1 MKWRS
6 SLVKNG
12 VERAPHR
19 ALLRSLG
26 LSSRD
31 LDRPFIAVV
40 NSWNE
45 IVLGHSHLRRL
56 AEDVKRGVRAAG
68 GTPFEFDTIGI
79 CDGLAMGHEGMKYSL
94 VSREIIADSVEAM
107 VEAHRFDAMV
117 LISSCDKIVPAH
129 LMVAARLD
137 LPSIMVTGGP
147 MMPGRL
153 RGKLVDVM
161 TVFEAVGKFQKGR
174 ISEKELRRLEGCACP
189 GPGSCAGLF
198 TANTMA
204 CLTEAL
210 GMSLP
215 RCAAMHANDPAKAIL
230 AKESGRRI
238 MALLKKGPLPSSIM
252 TEKAFE
258 NAITVDMALGG
269 STNSVLH
276 LSSIARELGID
287 LSLDS
292 FDELSRRTPHI
303 CDLRPSG
310 QYFMKDFEKAGGVPA
325 LLKRLESK
333 LKLNV
338 MTVTGKTLKE
348 LITGYKVLND
358 QVIRSLSSPIH
369 SEGGIAILGGNLAPG
384 GALIKYSSVP
394 ATMLKFGG
402 PAVVFDSE
410 EEAVDGIAQGK
421 VHKGDVV
428 VIRYEGPV
436 GGPGMR
442 EMLVPTSLIVGMNL
456 SDKVALLTDGRF
468 SGATRGPCVG
478 HVAPEAAIKGPIAAL
493 EAGDTVE
500 ITIPARRLDVRISK
514 EEMER
519 RLRTWKPKKRE
530 VKGCLARVFGAKAE
544 RWPQLNSLSQSV
556 E

>member
-1 MKWRS
+1 MKRRS
-6 SLVKNG
+6 SLVKDG
-12 VERAPHR
+12 IERAPHR
-19 ALLRSLG
+19 ALLQSLG

-31 LDRPFIAVV
+31 LSRPFIAIA

-45 IVLGHSHLRRL
+45 IVPGHTHLRRL
-56 AEDVKRGVRAAG
+56 AEAAKQGVRAAG

-79 CDGLAMGHEGMKYSL
+79 CDGLAMGHKGMKYSL
-94 VSREIIADSVEAM
+94 ASREIIADSVEAM
-107 VEAHRFDAMV
+107 VEAHCFDAMV
-117 LISSCDKIVPAH
+117 LISSCDKIVPGH
-129 LMVAARLD
+129 LKAAARLD
-137 LPSIMVTGGP
+137 IPSIMVTGGP

-153 RGKLVDVM
+153 RGNFVDVM

-215 RCAAMHANDPAKAIL
+215 GCAAMHANDPAKASL
-230 AKESGRRI
+230 ARESGRRI
-238 MALLKKGPLPSSIM
+238 MSLLDNGPLPSSVM
-252 TEKAFE
+252 TEEAFE

-276 LSSIARELGID
+276 LSSVARELGID
-287 LSLDS
+287 LTLER
-292 FDELSRRTPHI
+292 FDEFSRRTPHI

-333 LKLNV
+333 LKLSAK
-338 MTVTGKTLKE
+338 TVAGKTLKE
-348 LITGYKVLND
+348 LIAGYKVLND
-358 QVIRSLSSPIH
+358 QVIRPMSNPIH
-369 SEGGIAILGGNLAPG
+369 SEGGIAILRGNLAPG
-384 GALIKYSSVP
+384 GAVVKYSSVP
-394 ATMLKFGG
+394 ATMLKFRG

-410 EEAVDGIAQGK
+410 EDAVDGIARGK
-421 VHKGDVV
+421 VREGDVV
-428 VIRYEGPV
+428 VTRYEGPV

-478 HVAPEAAIKGPIAAL
+478 HVTPEAAVKGPIAAL
-493 EAGDTVE
+493 KAGDAIE
-500 ITIPARRLDVRISK
+500 INVPDRRLDVRISN
-514 EEMER
+514 EEMAS
-519 RLRTWKPKKRE
+519 RLQDWKPRERE
-530 VKGCLARVFGAKAE
+530 VKGCLARVFGAQGA
-544 RWPQLNSLSQSV
+544 RST
-556 E
+556 

>member
-1 MKWRS
+1 MKRRS
-6 SLVKNG
+6 SLVKDG
-12 VERAPHR
+12 IERAPHR

-31 LDRPFIAVV
+31 LSRPFIAIA

-45 IVLGHSHLRRL
+45 IVPGHTHLRRL
-56 AEDVKRGVRAAG
+56 AEAAKQGVRAAG

-94 VSREIIADSVEAM
+94 ASREIIADSVEAM
-107 VEAHRFDAMV
+107 VEAHRFDAIV
-117 LISSCDKIVPAH
+117 LISSCDKIVPGH
-129 LMVAARLD
+129 LMAVARLD
-137 LPSIMVTGGP
+137 IPSIMVTGGP

-153 RGKLVDVM
+153 QGNFVDVM

-215 RCAAMHANDPAKAIL
+215 RCAAMHANDPAKLSL
-230 AKESGRRI
+230 ARESGRRI
-238 MALLKKGPLPSSIM
+238 MSLLDNGPLPSSVM
-252 TEKAFE
+252 TEEAFE

-287 LSLDS
+287 LTLER
-292 FDELSRRTPHI
+292 FDEFSRRTPHI

-310 QYFMKDFEKAGGVPA
+310 PYFMKDFEKAGGVPA
-325 LLKRLESK
+325 LLKRLEPK
-333 LKLNV
+333 LKLSAKTV
-338 MTVTGKTLKE
+338 MGKTLKE
-348 LITGYKVLND
+348 LIAGYKVLND
-358 QVIRSLSSPIH
+358 QVIRPMSNPIH
-369 SEGGIAILGGNLAPG
+369 SEGGIAILRGNLAPG
-384 GALIKYSSVP
+384 GAVIKYSSVP
-394 ATMLKFGG
+394 ATMLKFRG

-410 EEAVDGIAQGK
+410 EDAVDGIARGK
-421 VHKGDVV
+421 VREGDVAI
-428 VIRYEGPV
+428 IRYEGPV

-478 HVAPEAAIKGPIAAL
+478 HVAPEAAVKGPIAAL
-493 EAGDTVE
+493 KAGDTIE
-500 ITIPARRLDVRISK
+500 INIPDRRLDARISN
-514 EEMER
+514 EEMAS
-519 RLRTWKPKKRE
+519 RLHDWKPRE
-530 VKGCLARVFGAKAE
+530 RKVKGCLARVFGAQAA
-544 RWPQLNSLSQSV
+544 RST
-556 E
+556 

>member
-1 MKWRS
+1 LKRRS
-6 SLVKNG
+6 SLVKDG
-12 VERAPHR
+12 IERAPHR

-31 LDRPFIAVV
+31 LSRPFIAIA

-45 IVLGHSHLRRL
+45 IVPGHTHLRRL
-56 AEDVKRGVRAAG
+56 AEAAKQGVRAAG

-94 VSREIIADSVEAM
+94 ASREIIADSVEAM

-117 LISSCDKIVPAH
+117 LISSCDKIVPGH
-129 LMVAARLD
+129 LMAAARLD
-137 LPSIMVTGGP
+137 IPSIMVTGGP

-153 RGKLVDVM
+153 QGNFVDVM

-215 RCAAMHANDPAKAIL
+215 RCAAMHANDPAKLSL
-230 AKESGRRI
+230 ARESGRRI
-238 MALLKKGPLPSSIM
+238 MSLLDNGPLPSSVM
-252 TEKAFE
+252 TEEAFE

-287 LSLDS
+287 LTLER

-310 QYFMKDFEKAGGVPA
+310 PYFMKDFEKAGGVPA
-325 LLKRLESK
+325 LLKRLEPK
-333 LKLNV
+333 LKLSAKTV
-338 MTVTGKTLKE
+338 MGKTLKE
-348 LITGYKVLND
+348 LIAGYKVLND
-358 QVIRSLSSPIH
+358 QVIRPMSNPIH
-369 SEGGIAILGGNLAPG
+369 SEGGIAILRGNLAPG
-384 GALIKYSSVP
+384 GAVIKYSSVP
-394 ATMLKFGG
+394 ATMLKFRG

-410 EEAVDGIAQGK
+410 EDAVDGIARGK
-421 VHKGDVV
+421 VREGDVAI
-428 VIRYEGPV
+428 IRYEGPV

-478 HVAPEAAIKGPIAAL
+478 HVAPEAAVKGPIAAL
-493 EAGDTVE
+493 KAGDTIE
-500 ITIPARRLDVRISK
+500 INIPDRRLDARISN
-514 EEMER
+514 EEMAS
-519 RLRTWKPKKRE
+519 RLHDWKPRE
-530 VKGCLARVFGAKAE
+530 RKVKGCLARVFGAQAA
-544 RWPQLNSLSQSV
+544 RST
-556 E
+556 

>member
-1 MKWRS
+1 LKRRS
-6 SLVKNG
+6 SLVKDG
-12 VERAPHR
+12 IERAPHR

-31 LDRPFIAVV
+31 LSRPFIAIA

-45 IVLGHSHLRRL
+45 IVPGHTHLRRL
-56 AEDVKRGVRAAG
+56 AEAAKQGVRAAG

-94 VSREIIADSVEAM
+94 ASREIIADSVEAM
-107 VEAHRFDAMV
+107 VEAHRFDAIV
-117 LISSCDKIVPAH
+117 LISSCDKIVPGH
-129 LMVAARLD
+129 LMAVARLD
-137 LPSIMVTGGP
+137 IPSIMVTGGP

-153 RGKLVDVM
+153 QGNFVDVM

-215 RCAAMHANDPAKAIL
+215 RCAAMHANDPAKLSL
-230 AKESGRRI
+230 ARESGRRI
-238 MALLKKGPLPSSIM
+238 MSLLDNGPLPSSVM
-252 TEKAFE
+252 TEEAFE

-287 LSLDS
+287 LTLER
-292 FDELSRRTPHI
+292 FDEFSRRTPHI

-310 QYFMKDFEKAGGVPA
+310 PYFMKDFEKAGGVPA
-325 LLKRLESK
+325 LLKRLEPK
-333 LKLNV
+333 LKLSAKTV
-338 MTVTGKTLKE
+338 MGKTLKE
-348 LITGYKVLND
+348 LIAGYKVLND
-358 QVIRSLSSPIH
+358 QVIRPMSNPIH
-369 SEGGIAILGGNLAPG
+369 SEGGIAILRGNLAPG
-384 GALIKYSSVP
+384 GAVIKYSSVP
-394 ATMLKFGG
+394 ATMLKFRG

-410 EEAVDGIAQGK
+410 EDAVDGIARGK
-421 VHKGDVV
+421 VREGDVAI
-428 VIRYEGPV
+428 IRYEGPV

-478 HVAPEAAIKGPIAAL
+478 HVAPEAAVKGPIAAL
-493 EAGDTVE
+493 KAGDTIE
-500 ITIPARRLDVRISK
+500 INIPDRRLDARISN
-514 EEMER
+514 EEMAS
-519 RLRTWKPKKRE
+519 RLHDWKPRE
-530 VKGCLARVFGAKAE
+530 RKVKGCLARVFGAQAA
-544 RWPQLNSLSQSV
+544 RST
-556 E
+556 

>member
-1 MKWRS
+1 
-6 SLVKNG
+6 
-12 VERAPHR
+12 
-19 ALLRSLG
+19 
-26 LSSRD
+26 
-31 LDRPFIAVV
+31 
-40 NSWNE
+40 
-45 IVLGHSHLRRL
+45 
-56 AEDVKRGVRAAG
+56 VRAAG

-79 CDGLAMGHEGMKYSL
+79 CDGLAMGHKGMKYSL
-94 VSREIIADSVEAM
+94 ASREIIADSVEAM
-107 VEAHRFDAMV
+107 VEAHCFDAMV
-117 LISSCDKIVPAH
+117 LISSCDKIVPGH
-129 LMVAARLD
+129 LKAAARLD
-137 LPSIMVTGGP
+137 IPSIMVTGGP

-153 RGKLVDVM
+153 RGNFVDVM

-215 RCAAMHANDPAKAIL
+215 GCAAMHANDPAKASL
-230 AKESGRRI
+230 ARESGRRI
-238 MALLKKGPLPSSIM
+238 MSLLDNGPLPSSVM
-252 TEKAFE
+252 TEEAFE

-276 LSSIARELGID
+276 LSSVARELGID
-287 LSLDS
+287 LTLER
-292 FDELSRRTPHI
+292 FDEFSRRTPHI

-333 LKLNV
+333 LKLSAK
-338 MTVTGKTLKE
+338 TVAGKTLKE
-348 LITGYKVLND
+348 LIAGYKVLND
-358 QVIRSLSSPIH
+358 QVIRPMSNPIH
-369 SEGGIAILGGNLAPG
+369 SEGGIAILRGNLAPG
-384 GALIKYSSVP
+384 GAVVKYSSVP
-394 ATMLKFGG
+394 ATMLKFRG

-410 EEAVDGIAQGK
+410 EDAVDGIARGK
-421 VHKGDVV
+421 VREGDVV
-428 VIRYEGPV
+428 VTRYEGPV

-478 HVAPEAAIKGPIAAL
+478 HVTPEAAVKGPIAAL
-493 EAGDTVE
+493 KAGDAIE
-500 ITIPARRLDVRISK
+500 INVPDRRLDVRISN
-514 EEMER
+514 EEMAS
-519 RLRTWKPKKRE
+519 RLQDWKPRERE
-530 VKGCLARVFGAKAE
+530 VKGCLARVFGAQGA
-544 RWPQLNSLSQSV
+544 RST
-556 E
+556 

>member
-1 MKWRS
+1 MKRRS
-6 SLVKNG
+6 SLVKDG
-12 VERAPHR
+12 IERAPHR

-31 LDRPFIAVV
+31 LSRPFIAIA

-45 IVLGHSHLRRL
+45 IVPGHTHLRRL
-56 AEDVKRGVRAAG
+56 AEAAKQGVRAAG

-94 VSREIIADSVEAM
+94 ASREIIADSVEAM

-117 LISSCDKIVPAH
+117 LISSCDKIVPGH
-129 LMVAARLD
+129 LMAAARLD
-137 LPSIMVTGGP
+137 IPSIMVTGGP

-153 RGKLVDVM
+153 QGNFVDVM

-215 RCAAMHANDPAKAIL
+215 RCAAMHANDPAKLSL
-230 AKESGRRI
+230 ARESGRRI
-238 MALLKKGPLPSSIM
+238 MSLLDNGPLPSSVM
-252 TEKAFE
+252 TEEAFE

-287 LSLDS
+287 LTLER

-310 QYFMKDFEKAGGVPA
+310 PYFMKDFEKAGGVPA
-325 LLKRLESK
+325 LLKRLEPK
-333 LKLNV
+333 LKLSAKTV
-338 MTVTGKTLKE
+338 MGKTLKE
-348 LITGYKVLND
+348 LIAGYKVLND
-358 QVIRSLSSPIH
+358 QVIRPMSNPIH
-369 SEGGIAILGGNLAPG
+369 SEGGIAILRGNLAPG
-384 GALIKYSSVP
+384 GAVIKYSSVP
-394 ATMLKFGG
+394 ATMLKFRG

-410 EEAVDGIAQGK
+410 EDAVDGIARGK
-421 VHKGDVV
+421 VREGDVAI
-428 VIRYEGPV
+428 IRYEGPV

-478 HVAPEAAIKGPIAAL
+478 HVAPEAAVKGPIAAL
-493 EAGDTVE
+493 KAGDTIE
-500 ITIPARRLDVRISK
+500 INIPDRRLDARISN
-514 EEMER
+514 EEMAS
-519 RLRTWKPKKRE
+519 RLHDWKPRE
-530 VKGCLARVFGAKAE
+530 RKVKGCLARVFGAQAA
-544 RWPQLNSLSQSV
+544 RST
-556 E
+556 